1 MKITKKPVLLA
12 GLLVSSLG
20 LMSVAHAA
28 DEVSSAASKAAEVA
42 SAWAVT
48 TNVGYV
54 SDYYARGISQSWHSP
69 AIQGGID
76 IAHSSGF
83 YAGGFGSSISSNT
96 FSGGSTEFDLYGGYN
111 GLIPA
116 VEGLG
121 YTVGAI
127 GFFYPGA
134 SWKKYNLGGLAG
146 TPETPNGGKFDTY
159 EANAGLSYK
168 WLSAKASVTLGN
180 YFGAEKA
187 TGWDGDT
194 KGTTYLEL
202 NAAYPLPVWDL
213 TLIGHVGRLNVNGN
227 LDLSKSSSVSPNRN
241 TSPDYSDYKVGLSKV
256 FKIAQSEGWNAGIYY
271 VGATNGGAGGY
282 WGKAGFGGSSFT
294 GSPETRN
301 LADGRAVVTLGR
313 LF

>member
-1 MKITKKPVLLA
+1 MRNSLLSLAVLSALA
-12 GLLVSSLG
+12 VPTVSF
-20 LMSVAHAA
+20 AE
-28 DEVSSAASKAAEVA
+28 EVSAAAPAAAVAASD
-42 SAWAVT
+42 WTVT

-69 AIQGGID
+69 AIQGGVD

-83 YAGGFGSSISSNT
+83 FAGAFGSSISSNT

-121 YTVGAI
+121 YSVGAI
-127 GFFYPGA
+127 GYLYPGA
-134 SWKKYNLGGLAG
+134 SWKKYDLQGAPGQ
-146 TPETPNGGKFDTY
+146 TPNGGKFDTY

-180 YFGAEKA
+180 WFGAEKA

-194 KGTTYLEL
+194 NGTTYVEL

-213 TLIGHVGRLNVNGN
+213 TLIGHVGRLSVNGK
-227 LDLSKSSSVSPNRN
+227 LDLSKTSSGSLNMN
-241 TSPDYSDYKVGLSKV
+241 DSPDYTDYKVGLSKV

-271 VGATNGGAGGY
+271 VGASNGGTGGY
-282 WGKAGFGGSSFT
+282 WGKRGFGGSSFT
-294 GSPETRN
+294 GSAETRN
-301 LADGRAVVTLGR
+301 LADGRLVVTLGR